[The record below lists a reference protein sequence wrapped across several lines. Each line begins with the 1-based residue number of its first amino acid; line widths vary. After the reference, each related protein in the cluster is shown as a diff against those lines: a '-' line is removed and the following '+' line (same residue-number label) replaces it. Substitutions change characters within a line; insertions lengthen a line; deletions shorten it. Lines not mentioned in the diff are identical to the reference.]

1 MDYSILRSSHGWHK
15 LSAWCYIWHY
25 QYPWE
30 VNRLSWSTNW
40 LPTRIVVSLIVDE
53 SVIEMIGMAYRIL
66 SEIDILQDNKI
77 RSAGYNAPLIKSG
90 TCGRP
95 SYHIDKD
102 QLLFLLEQ
110 GFKVS
115 DISSILGVS
124 NRTIERRMLT
134 FGLKISG
141 N

>member
-1 MDYSILRSSHGWHK
+1 M
-15 LSAWCYIWHY
+15 
-25 QYPWE
+25 
-30 VNRLSWSTNW
+30 
-40 LPTRIVVSLIVDE
+40 VVSLIVDE